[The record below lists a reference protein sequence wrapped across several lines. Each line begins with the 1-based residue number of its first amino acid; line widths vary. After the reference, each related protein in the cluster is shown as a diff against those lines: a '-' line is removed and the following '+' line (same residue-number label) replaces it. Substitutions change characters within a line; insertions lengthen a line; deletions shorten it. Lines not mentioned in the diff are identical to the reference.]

1 MWEDGRLELM
11 LTHSCTTVFLHQD
24 QVGGEW
30 RATREIQWNCQ
41 PNTVILVF
49 PFLLALS
56 AGSNTNIEF
65 KAKCFPHLDDRY
77 LVVTSDHS
85 RRSTAMLI
93 AQ

>member
-49 PFLLALS
+49 PALLAFS
-56 AGSNTNIEF
+56 AGKTQTSSSKQNVFLTLMI
-65 KAKCFPHLDDRY
+65 
-77 LVVTSDHS
+77 VT
-85 RRSTAMLI
+85 
-93 AQ
+93 